1 MPGTRA
7 LWLAA
12 SPALPLAMVALP
24 VYVLTPALYTA
35 EYGLPLAT
43 VGAILLF
50 ARLYDT
56 AQDPLIGYLQD
67 HCSPSTLRS
76 LSVALA
82 VVGAAAFYFLLLP
95 AQGLPLTWQL
105 GATLAL
111 VFTAHG
117 WLGIALLRYGAAL
130 SQDVDERGRVVAC
143 REAFGVVGVML
154 AAALPPLLSDAYG
167 SQRGLTLFLAVFAV
181 LTVASLL
188 LFARAPAAPPAR
200 IARGNWRRVLA
211 DRRYLALLAVVLVNS
226 LAMALPATLFNF
238 FAADALGAPGLIGPW
253 LFAYFGAALLSLP
266 AWLALARKLG
276 RVRAWY
282 AGMALALAGFLLV
295 PWLSPANAYWFWL
308 VCVATGAAL
317 GADLAYST
325 ALIADVIGRGVEEDG
340 GSYFGGV
347 SLVNKLALA
356 LGAGVALPLA
366 AAAGYAP
373 GGDQGLV
380 ALTLM
385 YAGLPCLFKLF
396 AWALLARVR
405 PLLED
410 AS

>member
-35 EYGLPLAT
+35 GYGLPLST

-67 HCSPSTLRS
+67 HCSPSVLRS

-95 AQGLPLTWQL
+95 VQGLPLTWQL

-111 VFTAHG
+111 IFTAHG

-130 SQDVDERGRVVAC
+130 SQDVDERGRVVAS
-143 REAFGVVGVML
+143 REALGVVGVML
-154 AAALPPLLSDAYG
+154 AAALPPLLSDALG
-167 SQRGLTLFLAVFAV
+167 QQHGLALFFALFAA

-188 LFARAPAAPPAR
+188 LFTRAPAAPPAR

-253 LFAYFGAALLSLP
+253 LLAYFGAALLSLP
-266 AWLALARKLG
+266 AWLVLARRLG

-282 AGMALALAGFLLV
+282 AGMALALAGFVLV
-295 PWLSPANAYWFWL
+295 PWLSPANAYWFYL

-325 ALIADVIGRGVEEDG
+325 ALIADVIGHGVEEDG

-366 AAAGYAP
+366 AAAGYVP
-373 GGDQGLV
+373 GGDEGLA

-410 AS
+410 AP